1 MTALNR
7 TNDDTPAV
15 LLRQRRRLL
24 FWRGIAVAALVAT
37 ILVLF
42 VPGRPHGPHDAIARL
57 EITGVI
63 GNRVRPTV
71 EAIERAGRDPHI
83 KGMLLVIDS
92 PGGGVTGG
100 EALHDA
106 IAGFV
111 SRKPVAVSMQGLAAS
126 AGYMIAVPAQRLF
139 AYPSSIT
146 GSIGVIMMRPDASAL
161 LDRIGVKAETITS
174 GPMKDQSQ
182 PFTALKPEGRQM
194 LQGIVDDLFDQFV
207 LMVAKGRHRPVEE
220 IRQLADGRPYTGRQ
234 AVALHLID
242 QIGDEDQAAAW
253 LHSQI
258 KDGKDLPVRKLAI
271 KKPDRTMWERFY
283 HRFGGS
289 WFAWPEAIDKVMAYQ
304 SLDGAV
310 SILPR

>member
-1 MTALNR
+1 MTAFNR
-7 TNDDTPAV
+7 TDDDSEAV
-15 LLRQRRRLL
+15 LRRQRKRLL
-24 FWRGIAVAALVAT
+24 FWRGIAVAALIVT
-37 ILVLF
+37 TLVLF
-42 VPGRPHGPHDAIARL
+42 APARPHPPHDAIARL

-71 EAIERAGRDPHI
+71 EAIERAERDPHI
-83 KGMLLVIDS
+83 KAMLLVIDS

-106 IAGFV
+106 IAGFA
-111 SRKPVAVSMQGLAAS
+111 SHKPVAVSMQGLAAS
-126 AGYMIAVPAQRLF
+126 AGYMIAVPAQRVF

-146 GSIGVIMMRPDASAL
+146 GSIGVIMMRPDASVL
-161 LDRIGVKAETITS
+161 LDHIGVKADAIAS

-207 LMVAKGRHRPVEE
+207 LMVAKGRHRSVDE

-242 QIGDEDQAAAW
+242 QIGDEEQATAW
-253 LHSQI
+253 LHGQI
-258 KDGKDLPVRKLAI
+258 KGGKGLPVRKLVI
-271 KKPDRTMWERFY
+271 ERPGRTMWERLY

-289 WFAWPEAIDKVMAYQ
+289 LFAWPEAIDRMVAYQ